1 MDGSPKESLPACSGL
16 RRHGLFALSGVR
28 AGGSAED
35 HAVGDGVAA
44 EAVGAVDAARR
55 FTGGVEAFNG
65 FAVLVKNLKIII
77 ERGTVGLRTKPL
89 TIGVMK

>member
-1 MDGSPKESLPACSGL
+1 MKVNAAC
-16 RRHGLFALSGVR
+16 H
-28 AGGSAED
+28 
-35 HAVGDGVAA
+35 
-44 EAVGAVDAARR
+44 